1 MSIETRA
8 LAGGTGLQ
16 VLGVKLSEALEE
28 DVKAAIRD
36 ALFNHC
42 ALVFRDQDLQ
52 PSAQVRF
59 TQLFGEAQPHPL
71 NPRPTV
77 PGMPQVLLIQNRP
90 GKRGARND
98 YWHSDI
104 SHAARPPAVSIL
116 HALEVPVSRGDTMV
130 CNMYSAWE
138 QLSPG
143 MRGMLS
149 KMRAEHSGEASAR
162 RNQLEADTDGL
173 QIVNVPAPNLHPVA
187 RTHPHSGRVALF
199 INPHFTTRFEDMTR
213 EESLP
218 LMNFLTRQATQPE
231 NIYRHRWAVGDVLL
245 WDNRCA
251 MHYAV
256 RDYDENMPRLMH
268 RTTAAGEAPIQ
279 TASGET
285 SG

>member
-8 LAGGTGLQ
+8 LAGGVGQQ
-16 VLGVKLSEALEE
+16 VLGVNLSQELTE
-28 DVKAAIRD
+28 DVENAIRD

-52 PSAQVRF
+52 PAEQVRF

-77 PGMPQVLLIQNRP
+77 QGMPEVLLIQNRP

-104 SHAARPPAVSIL
+104 SHAAQPPAVSIL
-116 HALEVPVSRGDTMV
+116 HAREVPENRGDTMV
-130 CNMYSAWE
+130 CNMYAAWE
-138 QLSPG
+138 TLSVG
-143 MRGMLS
+143 MREMLG

-162 RNQLEADTDGL
+162 RNQVEADTDGL
-173 QIVNVPAPNLHPVA
+173 QIANVPKPNLHPVA

-199 INPHFTTRFEDMTR
+199 VNPHFTTNFEDMTR
-213 EESLP
+213 EESQP
-218 LMNFLTRQATQPE
+218 LMKFLTHHAARPE

-251 MHYAV
+251 MHYAI
-256 RDYDENMPRLMH
+256 RDYDENMPRLIH
-268 RTTAAGEAPIQ
+268 RTTAAGEAPL
-279 TASGET
+279 ASLAA
-285 SG
+285 SL